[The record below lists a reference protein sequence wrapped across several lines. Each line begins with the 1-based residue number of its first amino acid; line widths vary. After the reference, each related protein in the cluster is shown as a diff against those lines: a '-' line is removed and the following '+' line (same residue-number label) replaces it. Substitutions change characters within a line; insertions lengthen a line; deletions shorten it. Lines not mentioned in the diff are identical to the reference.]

1 MNSQYRSYE
10 LLTVSCLSFVSEKFK
25 NFSSL
30 VFGLTCFLNPFVPKN
45 ILIFALI
52 PRDHHM

>member
-30 VFGLTCFLNPFVPKN
+30 VFGLTCFLNPFVLYKF
-45 ILIFALI
+45 LSLKIF
-52 PRDHHM
+52 